1 MAKLTTA
8 AWVAHNLGLAAC
20 FGGQLFGK
28 LALNPKLD
36 VLSAKDERGKMLN
49 AAWNR
54 YNAVNAVSLGTAAA
68 TWFIGRA
75 GISGESID
83 EDARN
88 LVLAKD
94 ALFVASALTGLASII
109 SGLRLSRQAPDG
121 ATPIQTGTE
130 PAPETPEEAA
140 GLLRTVNVLGNVSL
154 GLIASIIAVTTILSQ
169 KAGQSTRWSVVSRFL
184 P

>member
-1 MAKLTTA
+1 MAQLSTA

-36 VLSAKDERGKMLN
+36 ALSSKTERGKMLN

-54 YNAVNAVSLGTAAA
+54 YNVVNAVSLGTAAA
-68 TWFIGRA
+68 TWFVGRA

-83 EDARN
+83 EDARS

-94 ALFVASALTGLASII
+94 ALFVASILTGLASII
-109 SGLRLSRQAPDG
+109 SGLRLARQAPEG

-154 GLIASIIAVTTILSQ
+154 GLIASIIVVTTILSQ
-169 KAGQSTRWSVVSRFL
+169 KAGQSARWSVVSRFL

>member
-1 MAKLTTA
+1 MAKLSTA

-36 VLSAKDERGKMLN
+36 TLSSKEERGKMLN

-54 YNAVNAVSLGTAAA
+54 YNAVNAASLGVAAA
-68 TWFIGRA
+68 TWFLGRA
-75 GISGESID
+75 GISGRAID
-83 EDARN
+83 DDARK

-94 ALFVASALTGLASII
+94 ALFVATALTGLASII
-109 SGLRLSRQAPDG
+109 SGLRLSRQAPEG

-130 PAPETPEEAA
+130 PAPETPEEVA
-140 GLLRTVNVLGNVSL
+140 GLLRTVNVLGDVSL
-154 GLIASIIAVTTILSQ
+154 GLIGSIIAVTTILSQ
-169 KAGQSTRWSVVSRFL
+169 KAGRSTRWSVVSRFL

>member
-1 MAKLTTA
+1 MAKLSTA

-36 VLSAKDERGKMLN
+36 TLSSKEERGKMLN

-54 YNAVNAVSLGTAAA
+54 YNAVNAASLGVAAA
-68 TWFIGRA
+68 TWFLGRA
-75 GISGESID
+75 GISGRAID
-83 EDARN
+83 DDARK

-94 ALFVASALTGLASII
+94 ALFVATALTGLASII
-109 SGLRLSRQAPDG
+109 SGLRLSRQAPEG

-130 PAPETPEEAA
+130 PAPETPEEVA

-154 GLIASIIAVTTILSQ
+154 GLIGSIIAVTTILSQ
-169 KAGQSTRWSVVSRFL
+169 KAGQSTRWSAVSRFL

>member
-1 MAKLTTA
+1 MAKLSTV
-8 AWVAHNLGLAAC
+8 AWVVHNLGLAAC

-36 VLSAKDERGKMLN
+36 TLSSKEERGKMLN

-54 YNAVNAVSLGTAAA
+54 YNAVNAASLGVAAA
-68 TWFIGRA
+68 TWFVGRA
-75 GISGESID
+75 GISGHAID
-83 EDARN
+83 GDARN

-94 ALFVASALTGLASII
+94 ALFVASGLTGLASII
-109 SGLRLSRQAPDG
+109 SGLRLTRQAPEG

-130 PAPETPEEAA
+130 PAPETPEEVA

-154 GLIASIIAVTTILSQ
+154 GLIGSIIAVTTILSQ
-169 KAGQSTRWSVVSRFL
+169 KAGQSTRWSAVSRFL